1 VLRGRFAQHPAH
13 GVDDVRLAAAVGA
26 DDAYQVSGDGNLNGI
41 YERLEA
47 CEIYLFESQFRGL
60 IVEVIITG

>member
-26 DDAYQVSGDGNLNGI
+26 DDAYQLSGNGDVSGV

-47 CEIYLFESQFRGL
+47 CKIYLFESQFRGL
-60 IVEVIITG
+60 IVEVIIAG